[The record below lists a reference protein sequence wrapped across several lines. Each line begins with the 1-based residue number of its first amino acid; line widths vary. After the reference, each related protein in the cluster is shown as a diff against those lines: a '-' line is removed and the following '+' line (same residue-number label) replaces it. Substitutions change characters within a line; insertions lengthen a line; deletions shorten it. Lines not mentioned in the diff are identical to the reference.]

1 MKSYAEQPQSAAL
14 PPVDNAAFGHPIPHE
29 VTRETLH
36 EAPSEASSVG
46 ASEPQ
51 HRISLQPN
59 RLAVE
64 GHQSPEGMQAPLAIS
79 PIQPKD
85 LVGCRYRPIQRLKH
99 PQVEA
104 TQQSAQR
111 KLRLEHARN
120 EVLALLP
127 HKASLGDKRNFHR
140 VDLDPEDPNIEL
152 LTLEAMAT
160 QADLITSPVLADI
173 GFSVSLDAIIRR
185 KDGTYMPVL
194 VTNHRV
200 ARPDARRTL
209 RVIDTPRLGLGQGYK
224 VNAKLKHHSADS
236 FTLAMAA
243 RILAHLGVGC
253 NRGVLIGQNHAQG
266 YVLDTDLLQPGLEKA
281 LATPLATQPRRIK
294 ECAGC
299 RYQEICRVELER
311 ADDLSLFLPGDRAN
325 RFREQGIHTV
335 QGLIDAGQGRASQ
348 LAAAWRAGVPVLTQV
363 PQVTFPRFDVEI
375 DIDVEAYLDQG
386 AYLWGAFDGTDYH
399 PFVTWS
405 GLGEREEAENFA
417 AFWGWLC
424 AQRDH
429 AKQTGQSIGVFCYS
443 AHGENHWLK
452 FSARRF
458 HGKYPGVP
466 SPKEVAEFIGSG
478 KWIDVYA
485 AVREQCAGPVG
496 LGLKI
501 VAPQA
506 GFQWAEKDID
516 GEASVALYLEAAGI
530 ASKSDDEMLEAR
542 AALLSY
548 NGDDCKATAAVR
560 KWLAAGAPGTPALKP
575 AT

>member
-1 MKSYAEQPQSAAL
+1 MNPHPQPHEHPVQQAHEASAATPAQDLASAATGQAVAATRQGVAQL
-14 PPVDNAAFGHPIPHE
+14 PAEAQQSE
-29 VTRETLH
+29 QLH
-36 EAPSEASSVG
+36 ASLPAQVL
-46 ASEPQ
+46 PQ
-51 HRISLQPN
+51 GIVQP
-59 RLAVE
+59 R
-64 GHQSPEGMQAPLAIS
+64 
-79 PIQPKD
+79 D
-85 LVGCRYRPIQRLKH
+85 LVGCRYRPLQRLLN
-99 PQVEA
+99 PQVGPTE
-104 TQQSAQR
+104 QSVQR
-111 KLRLEHARN
+111 KLRLQHART
-120 EVLALLP
+120 EVLALMP
-127 HKASLGDKRNFHR
+127 RQASVGDKKHFHR
-140 VDLDPEDPNIEL
+140 VDLDPADPNIEL
-152 LTLEAMAT
+152 LTLEAMAA
-160 QADLITSPVLADI
+160 QADLITSPTLAEA
-173 GFSVSLDAIIRR
+173 GFQVSLDALVRR
-185 KDGTYMPVL
+185 PDGTYMPVV

-200 ARPDARRTL
+200 ARPDKRKTL

-224 VNAKLKHHSADS
+224 VNAKLKHHSTDS
-236 FTLAMAA
+236 FTLAIAA
-243 RILAHLGVGC
+243 RVLKHLGVGC

-281 LATPLATQPRRIK
+281 LATPLATRPRRIK

-299 RYQEICRVELER
+299 RFQDICRAELVA
-311 ADDLSLFLPGDRAN
+311 ADDLSLFLPGDRAE

-335 QGLIDAGQGRASQ
+335 QGLIDADKGRASQ

-386 AYLWGAFDGTDYH
+386 AYLWGAFDGVDYR

-417 AFWGWLC
+417 AFWGWLR
-424 AQRDH
+424 AQREQ
-429 AKQTGQSIGVFCYS
+429 AKQAGKSIGVFCYS

-466 SPKEVAEFIGSG
+466 SPKEVAEFIASG
-478 KWIDVYA
+478 EWIDVYA
-485 AVREQCAGPVG
+485 AVKEQCAGPVG

-506 GFQWAEKDID
+506 GFHWEEDID
-516 GEASVALYLEAAGI
+516 GEASVALYLKAAGV
-530 ASKSDDEMLEAR
+530 ASQSDEEMLEAR
-542 AALLSY
+542 AVLLSY

-560 KWLAAGAPGTPALKP
+560 TWLAAGAPGTPALGA